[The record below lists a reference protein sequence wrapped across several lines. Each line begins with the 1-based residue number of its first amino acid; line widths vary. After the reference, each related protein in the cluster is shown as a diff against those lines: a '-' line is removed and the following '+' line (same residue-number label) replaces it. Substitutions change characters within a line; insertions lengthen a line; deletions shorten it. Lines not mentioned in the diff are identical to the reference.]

1 MKNFLEELKW
11 RGMIHDLTPG
21 VEDQLLKE
29 ITTGYIGFD
38 PTSDSL
44 HIGNMLQVIILS
56 LFQKCGHKPIVLI
69 GGATGMVGDP
79 SGKSKERKFLDKKLL
94 LNNQK
99 KIKNQFEIFLDFNV
113 SKNKAVILNN
123 YDWFNEFNILKFL
136 RTVGKHISVNYMLAK
151 DSVKNRLEK
160 GISFTEFSYQLI
172 QGYDFYWLWKNK
184 NVKIQ
189 MGGSDQW
196 GNIVLGTELIRRKKN
211 GNAYAITTPLLT
223 KSDGG
228 KFGKT
233 EEGNIWL
240 DSEKTSPYNF
250 YQFWLNIS
258 DEDAKKYIKIFSL
271 KERKF
276 IEKILDKS
284 EIDPNERILQNH
296 LAEELTILV
305 HTKKDLD
312 IAKKTSKILFGKST
326 FEDLKSLNDLELN
339 SIASAVPNISIN
351 KKKYENNTDFL
362 NLLSSLTNHQ
372 IFNSKSE
379 VRRMIKSGGLSIN
392 KIKIN
397 ETEKT
402 PNLEL
407 LNKKYLLVQKGKK
420 KYYFIS
426 IKL

>member
-160 GISFTEFSYQLI
+160 ETVGE
-172 QGYDFYWLWKNK
+172 N
-184 NVKIQ
+184 
-189 MGGSDQW
+189 SD
-196 GNIVLGTELIRRKKN
+196 
-211 GNAYAITTPLLT
+211 
-223 KSDGG
+223 
-228 KFGKT
+228 
-233 EEGNIWL
+233 
-240 DSEKTSPYNF
+240 
-250 YQFWLNIS
+250 
-258 DEDAKKYIKIFSL
+258 
-271 KERKF
+271 
-276 IEKILDKS
+276 
-284 EIDPNERILQNH
+284 
-296 LAEELTILV
+296 
-305 HTKKDLD
+305 
-312 IAKKTSKILFGKST
+312 
-326 FEDLKSLNDLELN
+326 
-339 SIASAVPNISIN
+339 
-351 KKKYENNTDFL
+351 
-362 NLLSSLTNHQ
+362 
-372 IFNSKSE
+372 
-379 VRRMIKSGGLSIN
+379 
-392 KIKIN
+392 KIN
-397 ETEKT
+397 V
-402 PNLEL
+402 
-407 LNKKYLLVQKGKK
+407 LNN
-420 KYYFIS
+420 
-426 IKL
+426 